1 MKALK
6 IFAITALVL
15 IVVIWFSPYRAI
27 LPGYHAF
34 YFTPKKYDNQL
45 MIIKRKKA
53 ELVKLPKPKQQQF
66 LIKALTEQIFP
77 FWYGIRWSFY
87 GNTTT
92 PGDGSIACGYFVT
105 TTLSHAG
112 VKLNRV
118 KLAQCA
124 SEEMI
129 RSLVQK
135 QNITHFNSI
144 SLQNFING
152 ISKKGK
158 GIYIIGL
165 DNHTGF
171 IYIDSTNEVRFIH
184 SSGRFPFCVINE
196 KASESVVL
204 EKSDYKVVGKISDDD
219 VFLKNYFNN

>member
-1 MKALK
+1 
-6 IFAITALVL
+6 
-15 IVVIWFSPYRAI
+15 

-34 YFTPKKYDNQL
+34 YFTPQKYETVITKLKSDKKVT
-45 MIIKRKKA
+45 A
-53 ELVKLPKPKQQQF
+53 KLSKQKQQQF
-66 LIKALTEQIFP
+66 FINALTKQIFP
-77 FWYGIRWSFY
+77 FWYGTRWSFY
-87 GNTTT
+87 GNTST

-105 TTLSHAG
+105 TTLNHAG

-135 QNITHFNSI
+135 QNITHFNSL

-165 DNHTGF
+165 DNHTGY

-184 SSGRFPFCVINE
+184 ASGRFPFCVINE

-204 EKSDYKVVGKISDDD
+204 EKSNYKVVGKISDDD
-219 VFLKNYFNN
+219 LFLNNYFNN

>member
-1 MKALK
+1 MRTINYIL
-6 IFAITALVL
+6 FTFFLL
-15 IVVIWFSPYRAI
+15 IIIMWFSPYRAI

-34 YFTPKKYDNQL
+34 YFTPKKYEKELNN
-45 MIIKRKKA
+45 IKSQKT
-53 ELVKLPKPKQQQF
+53 EFGKLSKQKQQQF
-66 LIKALTEQIFP
+66 LINVLTKHIFP
-77 FWYGIRWSFY
+77 FWYGTRWSFY

-112 VKLNRV
+112 VKLNRI

-135 QNITHFNSI
+135 QNITHFNSL

-184 SSGRFPFCVINE
+184 ASGRLPFCVINE

>member
-6 IFAITALVL
+6 ILFITAVVL
-15 IVVIWFSPYRAI
+15 IIIIWFSPYRAI
-27 LPGYHAF
+27 LPGYHVF
-34 YFTPKKYDNQL
+34 YFTPQKYEKVLTKLKSDKKV
-45 MIIKRKKA
+45 IA
-53 ELVKLPKPKQQQF
+53 KLSKHKQQQF
-66 LIKALTEQIFP
+66 FINSLTKHIFP
-77 FWYGIRWSFY
+77 FWYGTRWSFY

-92 PGDGSIACGYFVT
+92 PGDGSLACGYFVT

-135 QNITHFNSI
+135 QNITHFNGLT
-144 SLQNFING
+144 LQNFISG
-152 ISKKGK
+152 ITQKGK
-158 GIYIIGL
+158 GIYIVGL

-184 SSGRFPFCVINE
+184 SSGRFPFGVINE
-196 KASESVVL
+196 KAAESVVL
-204 EKSDYKVVGKISDDD
+204 EKSIYKVVGKISDDD

>member
-1 MKALK
+1 MRTLNY
-6 IFAITALVL
+6 ILITFFLL
-15 IVVIWFSPYRAI
+15 IIIIWFSPYRTI

-34 YFTPKKYDNQL
+34 YFTPKKYEKELTMLESD
-45 MIIKRKKA
+45 KKVIA
-53 ELVKLPKPKQQQF
+53 KLSKKKQQQF
-66 LIKALTEQIFP
+66 FVNSLTKHIFP
-77 FWYGIRWSFY
+77 FWYGTRWSFY

-135 QNITHFNSI
+135 QNITHFNSL

-171 IYIDSTNEVRFIH
+171 IFIDSTNEVRFIH
-184 SSGRFPFCVINE
+184 ASGRFPFCVINE

-219 VFLKNYFNN
+219 VFLKNCFNN

>member
-1 MKALK
+1 MKVLK
-6 IFAITALVL
+6 IVL
-15 IVVIWFSPYRAI
+15 IITVVLIMIIWVSPYRAI

-34 YFTPKKYDNQL
+34 YFTPKKYEKELTKLESD
-45 MIIKRKKA
+45 KKVIA
-53 ELVKLPKPKQQQF
+53 KLSKQKQQQF
-66 LIKALTEQIFP
+66 FINALTKQIFP
-77 FWYGIRWSFY
+77 FWYGTRWSFY
-87 GNTTT
+87 GNTTI

-112 VKLNRV
+112 VKLNRI

-135 QNITHFNSI
+135 QNITHFNSL

-184 SSGRFPFCVINE
+184 ASGRFPFCVINE

-219 VFLKNYFNN
+219 VFLKNYFTN

>member
-6 IFAITALVL
+6 IVL
-15 IVVIWFSPYRAI
+15 ISAVILIIIIWFSPYKAL

-34 YFTPKKYDNQL
+34 YFTPKKYEKELTKLESD
-45 MIIKRKKA
+45 KKVIA
-53 ELVKLPKPKQQQF
+53 KLSKQKQQQF
-66 LIKALTEQIFP
+66 FINVLTKHIFP
-77 FWYGIRWSFY
+77 FWYGTRWSFY

-112 VKLNRV
+112 VKLNRI

-135 QNITHFNSI
+135 QKITHFNSL

-152 ISKKGK
+152 ISQKGK

-171 IYIDSTNEVRFIH
+171 IYIDSTKEVRFIH
-184 SSGRFPFCVINE
+184 ASGRFPFCVINE

-204 EKSDYKVVGKISDDD
+204 EKSNYKVVGKISDDD
-219 VFLKNYFNN
+219 VFLNNYFNN

>member
-1 MKALK
+1 MKVLK
-6 IFAITALVL
+6 IVL
-15 IVVIWFSPYRAI
+15 IVTVVLIMIIWFSPYRAI

-34 YFTPKKYDNQL
+34 YFTPKKYEKELTKLESD
-45 MIIKRKKA
+45 KKVIA
-53 ELVKLPKPKQQQF
+53 KLSKQKQQQF
-66 LIKALTEQIFP
+66 FINALTKHIFP
-77 FWYGIRWSFY
+77 FWFGTRWSFY
-87 GNTTT
+87 GNTTI

-135 QNITHFNSI
+135 QNITHFNSL
-144 SLQNFING
+144 SFQNFING

-171 IYIDSTNEVRFIH
+171 IYIDSINEVRFIH

-204 EKSDYKVVGKISDDD
+204 EKSNYKVVGKISDDD
-219 VFLKNYFNN
+219 VFLNNYFNN

>member
-1 MKALK
+1 MRTINYIL
-6 IFAITALVL
+6 ITFFLL
-15 IVVIWFSPYRAI
+15 IIIIWFSPYRAI

-34 YFTPKKYDNQL
+34 YFTPKKYEKELNN
-45 MIIKRKKA
+45 IKSQKT
-53 ELVKLPKPKQQQF
+53 EFGKLSKQKQQQF
-66 LIKALTEQIFP
+66 LINTLTKHIFP
-77 FWYGIRWSFY
+77 FWYGTRWSFY

-135 QNITHFNSI
+135 QNITHFNSL

-152 ISKKGK
+152 ITKKGK

-171 IYIDSTNEVRFIH
+171 IYIDSNNEVRFIH
-184 SSGRFPFCVINE
+184 ASGRFPFCVVNE

-219 VFLKNYFNN
+219 VFLNNYFNN

>member
-6 IFAITALVL
+6 IVLITA
-15 IVVIWFSPYRAI
+15 VVIIIIIWFSPYKAI

-34 YFTPKKYDNQL
+34 YFTPKKYEKELTN
-45 MIIKRKKA
+45 IKSQKNEFRKLSKQ
-53 ELVKLPKPKQQQF
+53 KQQQF
-66 LIKALTEQIFP
+66 LINTLTKHIFP
-77 FWYGIRWSFY
+77 FWYGTRWSFY

-135 QNITHFNSI
+135 QNITHFNSL

-165 DNHTGF
+165 DNHTGY

-184 SSGRFPFCVINE
+184 ASGRFPFCVVNE

-219 VFLKNYFNN
+219 VFLNNYLNN

>member
-1 MKALK
+1 MRTINYIL
-6 IFAITALVL
+6 ITFFLL
-15 IVVIWFSPYRAI
+15 IIIIWFSPYRAI

-34 YFTPKKYDNQL
+34 YFTPKKYEKELTN
-45 MIIKRKKA
+45 IKSQKT
-53 ELVKLPKPKQQQF
+53 EFGKLSKQKQQQF
-66 LIKALTEQIFP
+66 LINTLTKHIFP
-77 FWYGIRWSFY
+77 FWYGTRWSFY

-129 RSLVQK
+129 RNLVQK
-135 QNITHFNSI
+135 QNITHFNSL

-152 ISKKGK
+152 ISKKGR

-171 IYIDSTNEVRFIH
+171 IYIDSTNVVRFIH
-184 SSGRFPFCVINE
+184 ASGRFPFCVINE

-204 EKSDYKVVGKISDDD
+204 EKSNYKVVGKISDDD
-219 VFLKNYFNN
+219 VFLNNYFNN

>member
-6 IFAITALVL
+6 FIFITAFLL
-15 IVVIWFSPYRAI
+15 IIIIWFSPYKQF

-34 YFTPKKYDNQL
+34 YLTPQKYERELTKLKSDKKLIANLSKQ
-45 MIIKRKKA
+45 
-53 ELVKLPKPKQQQF
+53 KQQQF
-66 LIKALTEQIFP
+66 FINALTKHIFP
-77 FWYGIRWSFY
+77 FWYGTPWSFY
-87 GNTTT
+87 GNTNT

-135 QNITHFNSI
+135 QNITHFNSL

-152 ISKKGK
+152 ITKKGK

-184 SSGRFPFCVINE
+184 ASGRFPFGVINE

>member
-1 MKALK
+1 MKVLK
-6 IFAITALVL
+6 IVL
-15 IVVIWFSPYRAI
+15 IITVVLIMIIWVSPYRSI

-34 YFTPKKYDNQL
+34 YFTPKKYEKELTKLESD
-45 MIIKRKKA
+45 KKVIA
-53 ELVKLPKPKQQQF
+53 KLSKQKQQQF
-66 LIKALTEQIFP
+66 FINALTKQIFP
-77 FWYGIRWSFY
+77 FWYGTRWSFY

-112 VKLNRV
+112 VKLNRI

-129 RSLVQK
+129 RSLVRK
-135 QNITHFNSI
+135 QNITHFNSL

-152 ISKKGK
+152 ISQKGK

-184 SSGRFPFCVINE
+184 ASGRFPFCVINE

-204 EKSDYKVVGKISDDD
+204 EKSNYKVVGKISDDD
-219 VFLKNYFNN
+219 VFLKNYFTN

>member
-6 IFAITALVL
+6 IILITIVVL
-15 IVVIWFSPYRAI
+15 IIIWFSPYRAI
-27 LPGYHAF
+27 LPDYHAF
-34 YFTPKKYDNQL
+34 YFTPKKYKKEL
-45 MIIKRKKA
+45 IKLESDKKVIA
-53 ELVKLPKPKQQQF
+53 KRSKQKQQQF
-66 LIKALTEQIFP
+66 FISALTKQLFP
-77 FWYGIRWSFY
+77 FWYGTRWSFY

-92 PGDGSIACGYFVT
+92 PGHGSIACGYFVT

-112 VKLNRV
+112 VKLNRI

-135 QNITHFNSI
+135 QNITHFNSL
-144 SLQNFING
+144 SLHNFING

-171 IYIDSTNEVRFIH
+171 IYIDSTNEVSFIH
-184 SSGRFPFCVINE
+184 ASGRFPFCVINE

-204 EKSDYKVVGKISDDD
+204 EKSNYKVVGKISDDD